1 MGLLLLTFA
10 FVIGYATFV
19 ENDYGDAYLKEYS
32 ERVLQTYHQFV
43 VLTQKNMEGRM
54 VESIFHLKNGVFN
67 NGGLVNISKQ
77 DLAEFTAMS
86 KESAISVLKVFQE
99 EGFIEMNGKDIK
111 VLSESSLQKI
121 AAHG

>member
-1 MGLLLLTFA
+1 LTLLDF
-10 FVIGYATFV
+10 
-19 ENDYGDAYLKEYS
+19 S
-32 ERVLQTYHQFV
+32 
-43 VLTQKNMEGRM
+43 
-54 VESIFHLKNGVFN
+54 SIFHLKNGVFN